1 MIKIISDSACDLKKA
16 YTEQNN
22 IGIVPFNIIINE
34 DTSLKDK
41 IDIQSEELLEMM
53 KNDSHFFAKTSQ
65 PSPDDYKIEFEKAA
79 KQGCDIICFTITSE
93 LSGSYQS
100 AEIAKKIIQEEYDVD
115 IRVIDSLSA
124 SLGQGILIKKA
135 VEMVQQN
142 KSLDEIEDYVNK
154 IKLTGKIF
162 LLVDTLKYLEKGGRI
177 SKSKKIIGSAL
188 SLKPILKLEN
198 GKLDIVDKV
207 IGKKRAIK
215 NMMRLVNSKKNKSDK
230 SHEFFVVHADSK
242 KEASEIYDEL
252 KTENNIPFDIEVLSP
267 VLVCHSGYGSVAIGI
282 ISTEV

>member
-53 KNDSHFFAKTSQ
+53 KNDSQFFAKTSQ

-79 KQGCDIICFTITSE
+79 KQGCDILCFTITSE

-124 SLGQGILIKKA
+124 SLGQVRVCFQVRPIFRILILIIF
-135 VEMVQQN
+135 QN
-142 KSLDEIEDYVNK
+142 R
-154 IKLTGKIF
+154 IF
-162 LLVDTLKYLEKGGRI
+162 FELL
-177 SKSKKIIGSAL
+177 
-188 SLKPILKLEN
+188 
-198 GKLDIVDKV
+198 
-207 IGKKRAIK
+207 
-215 NMMRLVNSKKNKSDK
+215 
-230 SHEFFVVHADSK
+230 
-242 KEASEIYDEL
+242 
-252 KTENNIPFDIEVLSP
+252 PFRV
-267 VLVCHSGYGSVAIGI
+267 
-282 ISTEV
+282 

>member
-124 SLGQGILIKKA
+124 SLGQAILINKA
-135 VEMVQQN
+135 IEMVHQD
-142 KSLDEIEDYVNK
+142 KSLDEIEDYINK
-154 IKLTGKIF
+154 IKLTSKVF

-177 SKSKKIIGSAL
+177 SKSKRLIGSAL

-215 NMMRLVNSKKNKSDK
+215 NMMRLLNSEKNKSNK
-230 SHEFFVVHADSK
+230 SHKFFVVHADSE

-252 KTENNIPFDIEVLSP
+252 KTENNIPFDIEILSP
-267 VLVCHSGYGSVAIGI
+267 VLVCHSGYGSVAVGI
-282 ISTEV
+282 ISSEV

>member
-124 SLGQGILIKKA
+124 SLGQAILINKA
-135 VEMVQQN
+135 IEMVHQD
-142 KSLDEIEDYVNK
+142 KSLDEIEDYINK
-154 IKLTGKIF
+154 IKLTSKVF

-177 SKSKKIIGSAL
+177 SKSKRIIGSAL
-188 SLKPILKLEN
+188 NLKPILKLEN

-215 NMMRLVNSKKNKSDK
+215 NMMRLVNSEKNNSDK
-230 SHEFFVVHADSK
+230 SHEFFVVHADSA

-252 KTENNIPFDIEVLSP
+252 KTENNLPFDIEVLSP
-267 VLVCHSGYGSVAIGI
+267 VLVCHSGYGSVAVGI
-282 ISTEV
+282 INTEV

>member
-1 MIKIISDSACDLKKA
+1 MIKIISDSACDLEKA

-41 IDIQSEELLEMM
+41 IEIQSEELLEMM
-53 KNDSHFFAKTSQ
+53 KNDSQFFAKTSQ

-79 KQGCDIICFTITSE
+79 KQGNDIICFTIRSE
-93 LSGSYQS
+93 LSGSFQS
-100 AEIAKKIIQEEYDVD
+100 AEIAKKIIQEQYDVD
-115 IRVIDSLSA
+115 IRIVDSLSA

-135 VEMVQQN
+135 VEMVGQN

-177 SKSKKIIGSAL
+177 SKSKRLIGNAL

-207 IGKKRAIK
+207 IGKKRAVKHLLKLIK
-215 NMMRLVNSKKNKSDK
+215 SEKNNASKGN
-230 SHEFFVVHADSK
+230 ELFVVHADSK
-242 KEASEIYDEL
+242 QEASEIYDEL
-252 KTENNIPFDIEVLSP
+252 KTENNLPFDIELISP
-267 VLVCHSGYGSVAIGI
+267 VLVCHSGNGSIAVGI
-282 ISTEV
+282 VNTEV

>member
-41 IDIQSEELLEMM
+41 IEIQSEELLEMM
-53 KNDSHFFAKTSQ
+53 KNDSQFFAKTSQ

-79 KQGCDIICFTITSE
+79 KQGNDIICFTITSE

-100 AEIAKKIIQEEYDVD
+100 AEIAKRIIQEQYDVD
-115 IRVIDSLSA
+115 IRIVDSLSA

-135 VEMVQQN
+135 VEMVGQN

-177 SKSKKIIGSAL
+177 SKSKRLIGNAL

-198 GKLDIVDKV
+198 GRLDIVDKV
-207 IGKKRAIK
+207 IGKKRAVKHLLKLIK
-215 NMMRLVNSKKNKSDK
+215 SEKNNASKGN
-230 SHEFFVVHADSK
+230 ELFVVHADSK
-242 KEASEIYDEL
+242 QEASEIYDEL
-252 KTENNIPFDIEVLSP
+252 KTENNLPFDIELISP
-267 VLVCHSGYGSVAIGI
+267 VLVCHSGNGSIAVGI
-282 ISTEV
+282 VNTEV

>member
-124 SLGQGILIKKA
+124 SLGQAILINKA
-135 VEMVQQN
+135 IEMVHQD
-142 KSLDEIEDYVNK
+142 KSLDEIEDYINK
-154 IKLTGKIF
+154 IKLTSKVF

-177 SKSKKIIGSAL
+177 SKSKRLIGSAL

-215 NMMRLVNSKKNKSDK
+215 NMMRLVNSEKNNSDK
-230 SHEFFVVHADSK
+230 SRELFVVHADSE

-252 KTENNIPFDIEVLSP
+252 KTENNLPFDIEVLSP

>member
-124 SLGQGILIKKA
+124 SLGQAILINKA
-135 VEMVQQN
+135 IEMVHQD

-177 SKSKKIIGSAL
+177 SKSKRLIGSAL

-215 NMMRLVNSKKNKSDK
+215 NMMRLVNSEKNKSDK

-252 KTENNIPFDIEVLSP
+252 KTENNIPFDIELLSP
-267 VLVCHSGYGSVAIGI
+267 VLVCHSGYGSVAVGI

>member
-41 IDIQSEELLEMM
+41 IEIQSEELLEMM
-53 KNDSHFFAKTSQ
+53 KNDSQFFAKTSQ

-79 KQGCDIICFTITSE
+79 KQGSDIICFTITSE

-100 AEIAKKIIQEEYDVD
+100 AEIAKKIIQEQYHVD
-115 IRVIDSLSA
+115 IRIVDSLSA

-135 VEMVQQN
+135 VEMVGQN

-177 SKSKKIIGSAL
+177 SKSKRLIGNAL
-188 SLKPILKLEN
+188 SLKPILKLED

-207 IGKKRAIK
+207 IGKKRAVKHLLKLIK
-215 NMMRLVNSKKNKSDK
+215 SEKNNASKGN
-230 SHEFFVVHADSK
+230 ELFVVHADSK
-242 KEASEIYDEL
+242 QEASEIYDEL
-252 KTENNIPFDIEVLSP
+252 KTENNLPFDIELISP
-267 VLVCHSGYGSVAIGI
+267 VLVCHSGNGSIAVGI
-282 ISTEV
+282 VNTEV

>member
-53 KNDSHFFAKTSQ
+53 KNDSQFFAKTSQ

-79 KQGCDIICFTITSE
+79 KQGCDILCFTITSE

-124 SLGQGILIKKA
+124 SLGQAILINKA
-135 VEMVQQN
+135 IEMVHQD
-142 KSLDEIEDYVNK
+142 KSLDEIEDYINK
-154 IKLTGKIF
+154 IKLTSKVF

-177 SKSKKIIGSAL
+177 SKSKRLIGSAL

-215 NMMRLVNSKKNKSDK
+215 NMMRLVNSEKNNSDK
-230 SHEFFVVHADSK
+230 SHEVFVTHADSK
-242 KEASEIYDEL
+242 QKASEIYDEL
-252 KTENNIPFDIEVLSP
+252 KTENNIPFDIELLSP
-267 VLVCHSGYGSVAIGI
+267 VLVCHSGNGSIAVGI
-282 ISTEV
+282 VNTED

>member
-1 MIKIISDSACDLKKA
+1 MRFKKA

-41 IDIQSEELLEMM
+41 IEIQSEELLEMM
-53 KNDSHFFAKTSQ
+53 KNDSQFFAKTSQ

-79 KQGCDIICFTITSE
+79 KQGSDIICFTITSE

-100 AEIAKKIIQEEYDVD
+100 AEIAKRIIQEQYDVD
-115 IRVIDSLSA
+115 IRIVDSLSA

-135 VEMVQQN
+135 VEMVGQN

-177 SKSKKIIGSAL
+177 SKSKRLIGNAL

-215 NMMRLVNSKKNKSDK
+215 HLLKLIKSEKNNASKGN
-230 SHEFFVVHADSK
+230 ELFVVHADSK
-242 KEASEIYDEL
+242 QEASEIYDEL
-252 KTENNIPFDIEVLSP
+252 KTENNLPFDIELISP
-267 VLVCHSGYGSVAIGI
+267 VLVCHSGNGSIAVGI
-282 ISTEV
+282 VNTEV

>member
-53 KNDSHFFAKTSQ
+53 KNDSQFFAKTSQ

-124 SLGQGILIKKA
+124 SLGQAILINKA
-135 VEMVQQN
+135 IEMVHQD
-142 KSLDEIEDYVNK
+142 KSLDEIEDYINK
-154 IKLTGKIF
+154 IKLTSKVF

-177 SKSKKIIGSAL
+177 SKSKRLIGSAL
-188 SLKPILKLEN
+188 NLKPILKLEN

-215 NMMRLVNSKKNKSDK
+215 NMMRLVNSEKNNSDK
-230 SHEFFVVHADSK
+230 SHEFFVVHADSA

-252 KTENNIPFDIEVLSP
+252 KTENNMPFDIEVLSP
-267 VLVCHSGYGSVAIGI
+267 VLVCHSGYGSVAVGI

>member
-34 DTSLKDK
+34 VTSLKDK
-41 IDIQSEELLEMM
+41 IEIQSEELLEMM
-53 KNDSHFFAKTSQ
+53 KNDSQFFAKTSQ

-100 AEIAKKIIQEEYDVD
+100 AEIAKRIIQEQYDVD
-115 IRVIDSLSA
+115 IRIVDSLSA

-135 VEMVQQN
+135 VEMMRQN

-177 SKSKKIIGSAL
+177 SKSKRLIGNAL
-188 SLKPILKLEN
+188 SLKPILKLED

-215 NMMRLVNSKKNKSDK
+215 HLLKLIKSEKNNAHKGN
-230 SHEFFVVHADSK
+230 EFFVVHADSER
-242 KEASEIYDEL
+242 EASEIYDEL
-252 KTENNIPFDIEVLSP
+252 KTENNIPFDIELLSP
-267 VLVCHSGYGSVAIGI
+267 VLVCHSGNGSIAVGI
-282 ISTEV
+282 VNTEV

>member
-1 MIKIISDSACDLKKA
+1 MIKIISDSACDLKKF

-41 IDIQSEELLEMM
+41 IEIQSEELLEMM
-53 KNDSHFFAKTSQ
+53 KNDSQFFAKTSQ

-79 KQGCDIICFTITSE
+79 KQGSDIICFTITSE
-93 LSGSYQS
+93 LSGSFQS
-100 AEIAKKIIQEEYDVD
+100 AEIAKKIIQEQYDVD
-115 IRVIDSLSA
+115 IRIVDSLSA

-135 VEMVQQN
+135 VEMVQEN

-177 SKSKKIIGSAL
+177 SKSKRLIGNAL

-207 IGKKRAIK
+207 IGKKRAVKHLMKLVSAEK
-215 NMMRLVNSKKNKSDK
+215 NNAAKDY
-230 SHEFFVVHADSK
+230 EYFVVHADSK
-242 KEASEIYDEL
+242 QEASEIYDEL
-252 KTENNIPFDIEVLSP
+252 KAENNLPFDIETISP
-267 VLVCHSGYGSVAIGI
+267 VLVCHSGNGSIAVGI
-282 ISTEV
+282 INTEA

>member
-41 IDIQSEELLEMM
+41 IEIQSEELLEMM
-53 KNDSHFFAKTSQ
+53 KNDSQFFAKTSQ

-79 KQGCDIICFTITSE
+79 KQGSDIICFTITSE

-100 AEIAKKIIQEEYDVD
+100 AEIAKRIIQEQYDVD
-115 IRVIDSLSA
+115 IRIVDSLSA

-135 VEMVQQN
+135 VEMVGQN

-177 SKSKKIIGSAL
+177 SKSKRLIGNAL
-188 SLKPILKLEN
+188 SLKPIMKLEN

-215 NMMRLVNSKKNKSDK
+215 HLLKLIKSEKNNASKGN
-230 SHEFFVVHADSK
+230 ELFVVHADSK
-242 KEASEIYDEL
+242 QEASEIYDEL
-252 KTENNIPFDIEVLSP
+252 KTENNLPFDIELISP
-267 VLVCHSGYGSVAIGI
+267 VLVCHSGNGSIAVGI
-282 ISTEV
+282 VNTEV

>member
-1 MIKIISDSACDLKKA
+1 MIKIISDSACDLKKSF
-16 YTEQNN
+16 TEQHD

-53 KNDSHFFAKTSQ
+53 KNDPRFFAKTSQ

-100 AEIAKKIIQEEYDVD
+100 AEIAKKIIQEEYNVD

-124 SLGQGILIKKA
+124 SLGQAILINKA
-135 VEMVQQN
+135 VELVHQN
-142 KSLDEIEDYVNK
+142 KSLDEIEGYINK
-154 IKLTGKIF
+154 IKLTSKIF

-177 SKSKKIIGSAL
+177 SKSKRLIGSAL

-215 NMMRLVNSKKNKSDK
+215 NMMKLVNSEKNNAEKGC
-230 SHEFFVVHADSK
+230 ELFVVHADSE

-252 KTENNIPFDIEVLSP
+252 KPENNLPFEIEALSP
-267 VLVCHSGYGSVAIGI
+267 VLVCHSGYGSVAVGI

>member
-41 IDIQSEELLEMM
+41 IEIQSEELLEMM
-53 KNDSHFFAKTSQ
+53 KNDSQFFAKTSQ

-79 KQGCDIICFTITSE
+79 KQGNDIICFTITSE

-100 AEIAKKIIQEEYDVD
+100 AEIAKRIIQEQYDVD
-115 IRVIDSLSA
+115 IRIVDSLSA

-135 VEMVQQN
+135 VEMVGQN

-177 SKSKKIIGSAL
+177 SKSKRLIGNAL

-207 IGKKRAIK
+207 IGKKRAVKHLMKLISSEK
-215 NMMRLVNSKKNKSDK
+215 NNAYKGN
-230 SHEFFVVHADSK
+230 EFFVVNADSK
-242 KEASEIYDEL
+242 QEASEIYDEL
-252 KTENNIPFDIEVLSP
+252 KTENNIPFDIETISP
-267 VLVCHSGYGSVAIGI
+267 VLVCHSGNGSIAVGI
-282 ISTEV
+282 VNTEV

>member
-41 IDIQSEELLEMM
+41 IEIQSEELLEMM
-53 KNDSHFFAKTSQ
+53 KNDSQFFAKTSQ

-79 KQGCDIICFTITSE
+79 KQGNDIICFTITSE

-100 AEIAKKIIQEEYDVD
+100 AEIAKRIIQEQYDVD
-115 IRVIDSLSA
+115 IRIVDSLSA

-135 VEMVQQN
+135 VEMVGQN

-177 SKSKKIIGSAL
+177 SKSKRLIGNAL
-188 SLKPILKLEN
+188 SLKPILKLED

-215 NMMRLVNSKKNKSDK
+215 HLIRLVNSEKNNAHKGN
-230 SHEFFVVHADSK
+230 EIFVVHADSEQ
-242 KEASEIYDEL
+242 EASKIYDEL
-252 KTENNIPFDIEVLSP
+252 KTENNIPFDIELLSP
-267 VLVCHSGYGSVAIGI
+267 VLVCHSGNDSIAVGI
-282 ISTEV
+282 VNTEV

>member
-53 KNDSHFFAKTSQ
+53 KNDSQFFAKTSQ

-115 IRVIDSLSA
+115 IRIVDSLSA

-177 SKSKKIIGSAL
+177 SKSKRLIGSAL

-198 GKLDIVDKV
+198 GKLNIVDKV

-215 NMMRLVNSKKNKSDK
+215 NMMRLVNSEKNNSDK
-230 SHEFFVVHADSK
+230 SHEFFVTHADSK
-242 KEASEIYDEL
+242 QEASEIYDEL
-252 KTENNIPFDIEVLSP
+252 KTENNLPFDIEVLSP
-267 VLVCHSGYGSVAIGI
+267 VLVCHSGNGSIAVGI
-282 ISTEV
+282 VNTED

>member
-22 IGIVPFNIIINE
+22 IGIVLFNIIINE

-41 IDIQSEELLEMM
+41 IDIQSEELLKMM
-53 KNDSHFFAKTSQ
+53 KNDSQFFAKTSQ

-115 IRVIDSLSA
+115 IRIVDSFSA

-154 IKLTGKIF
+154 IKLTSKVF

-177 SKSKKIIGSAL
+177 SKSKRLIGSAL
-188 SLKPILKLEN
+188 NLKPILKLEN

-215 NMMRLVNSKKNKSDK
+215 NMMRLVNSEKNNSDK
-230 SHEFFVVHADSK
+230 SRELFVVHADSE

-252 KTENNIPFDIEVLSP
+252 KTENNLPFDIEVLSP
-267 VLVCHSGYGSVAIGI
+267 VLVCHSGYGSVAVGI
-282 ISTEV
+282 INTEV

>member
-41 IDIQSEELLEMM
+41 IEIQSEELLEMM
-53 KNDSHFFAKTSQ
+53 KNDSQFFAKTSQ
-65 PSPDDYKIEFEKAA
+65 PSPDDYEIEFEKAA
-79 KQGCDIICFTITSE
+79 KQGNDIICFTITSE

-100 AEIAKKIIQEEYDVD
+100 AEIAKRIIQEQYDVD
-115 IRVIDSLSA
+115 IRIVDSLSA

-135 VEMVQQN
+135 VEMVGQN

-177 SKSKKIIGSAL
+177 SKSKRLIGNAL

-207 IGKKRAIK
+207 IGKKRAVKHLLKLIK
-215 NMMRLVNSKKNKSDK
+215 SEKNNASKGN
-230 SHEFFVVHADSK
+230 ELFVVHADSK
-242 KEASEIYDEL
+242 QEASEIYDEL
-252 KTENNIPFDIEVLSP
+252 KTENNLPFDIELISP
-267 VLVCHSGYGSVAIGI
+267 VLVCHSGNGSIAVGI
-282 ISTEV
+282 VNTEV

>member
-79 KQGCDIICFTITSE
+79 KQGCDILCFTITSE

-124 SLGQGILIKKA
+124 SLGQAILINKA
-135 VEMVQQN
+135 IEMVHQD
-142 KSLDEIEDYVNK
+142 KSLDEIEDYINK

-177 SKSKKIIGSAL
+177 SKSKRLIGSAL

-215 NMMRLVNSKKNKSDK
+215 NMMRLVNSEKNKSDK
-230 SHEFFVVHADSK
+230 PRELFVVHADSE

-267 VLVCHSGYGSVAIGI
+267 VLVCHSGYGSVAVGI

>member
-41 IDIQSEELLEMM
+41 IEIQSEELLEMM
-53 KNDSHFFAKTSQ
+53 KNDSQFFAKTSQ

-79 KQGCDIICFTITSE
+79 KQGCDILCFTITSE

-124 SLGQGILIKKA
+124 SLGQAILINKA
-135 VEMVQQN
+135 IEMVHQD
-142 KSLDEIEDYVNK
+142 KSLDEIEDYINK
-154 IKLTGKIF
+154 IKLTSKVF

-177 SKSKKIIGSAL
+177 SKSKRLIGSAL

-215 NMMRLVNSKKNKSDK
+215 NMMRLVNSEKNKSDK
-230 SHEFFVVHADSK
+230 SHEVFVVHADSE
-242 KEASEIYDEL
+242 KEAKEIYDE
-252 KTENNIPFDIEVLSP
+252 
-267 VLVCHSGYGSVAIGI
+267 LVCHSGYGSVAVGI

>member
-41 IDIQSEELLEMM
+41 IEIQSEELLEMM
-53 KNDSHFFAKTSQ
+53 KNDSQFFAKTSQ
-65 PSPDDYKIEFEKAA
+65 PSPDNYKIEFEKAA
-79 KQGCDIICFTITSE
+79 KQGNDIICFTITSE

-100 AEIAKKIIQEEYDVD
+100 AEIAKRIIQEQYHVD
-115 IRVIDSLSA
+115 IRIVDSLSA

-135 VEMVQQN
+135 VEMVGQN

-177 SKSKKIIGSAL
+177 SKSKRLIGNAL

-215 NMMRLVNSKKNKSDK
+215 HLLKLIKSEKNNASKGN
-230 SHEFFVVHADSK
+230 ELFVVHADSK
-242 KEASEIYDEL
+242 QEASEIYDEL
-252 KTENNIPFDIEVLSP
+252 KTENNLPFDIELISP
-267 VLVCHSGYGSVAIGI
+267 VLVCHSGNGSIAVGI
-282 ISTEV
+282 VNTEV

>member
-41 IDIQSEELLEMM
+41 IEIQSEELLEMM
-53 KNDSHFFAKTSQ
+53 KNDSQFFAKTSQ

-79 KQGCDIICFTITSE
+79 KQGNDIICFTITSE
-93 LSGSYQS
+93 LSGSFQS
-100 AEIAKKIIQEEYDVD
+100 AEIAKRIIQEQYDVD
-115 IRVIDSLSA
+115 IRIVDSLSA

-135 VEMVQQN
+135 VEMVGQN

-177 SKSKKIIGSAL
+177 SKSKRLIGNAL

-207 IGKKRAIK
+207 IGKKRAVKHLLKLIK
-215 NMMRLVNSKKNKSDK
+215 SEKNNASKGN
-230 SHEFFVVHADSK
+230 ELFVVHADSK
-242 KEASEIYDEL
+242 QEASEIYDEL
-252 KTENNIPFDIEVLSP
+252 KTENNLPFDIELISP
-267 VLVCHSGYGSVAIGI
+267 VLVCHSGNGSIAVGI
-282 ISTEV
+282 VNTEV

>member
-41 IDIQSEELLEMM
+41 IEIQSEELLEMM
-53 KNDSHFFAKTSQ
+53 KNDSQFFAKTSQ

-124 SLGQGILIKKA
+124 SLGQAILINKA
-135 VEMVQQN
+135 IEMVHQD
-142 KSLDEIEDYVNK
+142 KSLDEIEDYINK
-154 IKLTGKIF
+154 IKLTSKVF

-177 SKSKKIIGSAL
+177 SKSKRIIGSAL

-215 NMMRLVNSKKNKSDK
+215 NMMKLVNSEKNNTDK
-230 SHEFFVVHADSK
+230 GCELFVVHADSE

-252 KTENNIPFDIEVLSP
+252 KIENNLPFDIEVLSP
-267 VLVCHSGYGSVAIGI
+267 VLVCHSGYGSVAVGI

>member
-1 MIKIISDSACDLKKA
+1 MIKIISDSDCDLKKA

-41 IDIQSEELLEMM
+41 IEIQSEELLEMM
-53 KNDSHFFAKTSQ
+53 KNDSQFFAKTSQ

-79 KQGCDIICFTITSE
+79 KQGSDIICFTITSE

-100 AEIAKKIIQEEYDVD
+100 AEIAKRIIKEQYDVD
-115 IRVIDSLSA
+115 IRIVDSLSA

-135 VEMVQQN
+135 VEMVGQN

-177 SKSKKIIGSAL
+177 SKSKRLIGNAL
-188 SLKPILKLEN
+188 SLKPILKLED

-215 NMMRLVNSKKNKSDK
+215 HLMKLINLEKNNASKGN
-230 SHEFFVVHADSK
+230 ELFVVHADSK
-242 KEASEIYDEL
+242 QEASEIYDEL
-252 KTENNIPFDIEVLSP
+252 KTENNIPFDIELLSP
-267 VLVCHSGYGSVAIGI
+267 VLVCHSGNGSIAVGI
-282 ISTEV
+282 VNTEV

>member
-53 KNDSHFFAKTSQ
+53 KNDSQFFAKTSQ

-79 KQGCDIICFTITSE
+79 KQGCDILCFTITSE

-124 SLGQGILIKKA
+124 SLGQAILINKA
-135 VEMVQQN
+135 IEMVHQD
-142 KSLDEIEDYVNK
+142 KSLDEIEDYINK

-215 NMMRLVNSKKNKSDK
+215 NMMRLVNSEKNKSDK

-252 KTENNIPFDIEVLSP
+252 KTENNLPFDIEVLSP
-267 VLVCHSGYGSVAIGI
+267 VLVCHSGYGSVAVGI
-282 ISTEV
+282 INTEV

>member
-41 IDIQSEELLEMM
+41 IEIQSEELLEMM
-53 KNDSHFFAKTSQ
+53 KNDSQFFAKTSQ
-65 PSPDDYKIEFEKAA
+65 PSPDNYKIEFEKAA
-79 KQGCDIICFTITSE
+79 KQGNDIICFTITSE

-100 AEIAKKIIQEEYDVD
+100 AEIARRIIQEQYDVD
-115 IRVIDSLSA
+115 IRIVDSLSA

-135 VEMVQQN
+135 VEMVGQN

-177 SKSKKIIGSAL
+177 SKSKRLIGNAL

-215 NMMRLVNSKKNKSDK
+215 HLLKLIKSEKNNASKGN
-230 SHEFFVVHADSK
+230 ELFVVHADSK
-242 KEASEIYDEL
+242 QEASEIYDEL
-252 KTENNIPFDIEVLSP
+252 KTENNIPFDIETISP
-267 VLVCHSGYGSVAIGI
+267 VLVCHSGNGSIAVGI
-282 ISTEV
+282 VNTEV

>member
-16 YTEQNN
+16 YTEQNK

-41 IDIQSEELLEMM
+41 IEIQSEELLEMM
-53 KNDSHFFAKTSQ
+53 KNDSQFFAKTSQ
-65 PSPDDYKIEFEKAA
+65 PNPDDYKIEFEKAA
-79 KQGCDIICFTITSE
+79 KQGNDIICFTITSE

-100 AEIAKKIIQEEYDVD
+100 AEIAKRIIQEQYHVD
-115 IRVIDSLSA
+115 IRIVDSLSA

-135 VEMVQQN
+135 VEMVGQN

-177 SKSKKIIGSAL
+177 SKSKRLIGNAL
-188 SLKPILKLEN
+188 SLKPILKLED

-215 NMMRLVNSKKNKSDK
+215 HLLKLIKSEKNNASKGN
-230 SHEFFVVHADSK
+230 ELFVVHADSK
-242 KEASEIYDEL
+242 QEASEIYDEL
-252 KTENNIPFDIEVLSP
+252 KTENNLPFDIELISP
-267 VLVCHSGYGSVAIGI
+267 VLVCHSGNGSIAVGI
-282 ISTEV
+282 VNTEV

>member
-34 DTSLKDK
+34 VTSLKDK
-41 IDIQSEELLEMM
+41 IEIQSEELLEMM
-53 KNDSHFFAKTSQ
+53 KNDSQFFAKTSQ

-100 AEIAKKIIQEEYDVD
+100 AEIAKRIIQEQYDVD
-115 IRVIDSLSA
+115 IRIVDSLSA

-135 VEMVQQN
+135 VEIMRQN
-142 KSLDEIEDYVNK
+142 KSLDEIEGYVNK

-177 SKSKKIIGSAL
+177 SKSKRLIGNAL
-188 SLKPILKLEN
+188 SLKPILKLED

-215 NMMRLVNSKKNKSDK
+215 HLLKLIKSEKNNASKGN
-230 SHEFFVVHADSK
+230 ELFVVHADSK
-242 KEASEIYDEL
+242 QEASEIYDEL
-252 KTENNIPFDIEVLSP
+252 KTENDIPFDIELLSP
-267 VLVCHSGYGSVAIGI
+267 VLVCHSGNGSIAVGI
-282 ISTEV
+282 VNTEV

>member
-22 IGIVPFNIIINE
+22 IGIVLFNIIINE

-41 IDIQSEELLEMM
+41 IDIQSEELLKMM
-53 KNDSHFFAKTSQ
+53 KNDSQFFAKTSQ

-115 IRVIDSLSA
+115 IRIVDSLSA

-154 IKLTGKIF
+154 IKLTSKVF

-177 SKSKKIIGSAL
+177 SKSKRLIGSAL
-188 SLKPILKLEN
+188 NLKPILKLEN

-215 NMMRLVNSKKNKSDK
+215 NMMRLVNSEKNNSDK
-230 SHEFFVVHADSK
+230 SRELFVVHADSE

-252 KTENNIPFDIEVLSP
+252 KTENNIPFDIELLSP
-267 VLVCHSGYGSVAIGI
+267 VLVCHSGYGSVAVGI
-282 ISTEV
+282 INTEV

>member
-124 SLGQGILIKKA
+124 SLGQAILINKA
-135 VEMVQQN
+135 IEMVHQD
-142 KSLDEIEDYVNK
+142 KSLDEIEDYINK
-154 IKLTGKIF
+154 IKLTSKVF

-177 SKSKKIIGSAL
+177 SKSKRLIGSAL

-215 NMMRLVNSKKNKSDK
+215 NMMRLVNSEKNKSDK

-252 KTENNIPFDIEVLSP
+252 KTENNMPFDIEVLSP
-267 VLVCHSGYGSVAIGI
+267 VLVCHSGYGSVAVGI

>member
-41 IDIQSEELLEMM
+41 IEIQSEELLEMM
-53 KNDSHFFAKTSQ
+53 KNDSQFFAKTSQ

-79 KQGCDIICFTITSE
+79 KQGNDIICFTITSE

-100 AEIAKKIIQEEYDVD
+100 AEIAKRIIQEQYHVD
-115 IRVIDSLSA
+115 IRIVDSLSA

-135 VEMVQQN
+135 VEMVGQN

-162 LLVDTLKYLEKGGRI
+162 LLVDTLKYLEKGERI
-177 SKSKKIIGSAL
+177 SKSKRLIGNAL

-207 IGKKRAIK
+207 IGKKRAVKHLMKLINLEK
-215 NMMRLVNSKKNKSDK
+215 NNASKGN
-230 SHEFFVVHADSK
+230 ELFVVHADSK
-242 KEASEIYDEL
+242 QEASEIYDEL
-252 KTENNIPFDIEVLSP
+252 KTENNLPFDIELISP
-267 VLVCHSGYGSVAIGI
+267 VLVCHSGNGSIAVGI
-282 ISTEV
+282 VNTEV

>member
-1 MIKIISDSACDLKKA
+1 
-16 YTEQNN
+16 
-22 IGIVPFNIIINE
+22 
-34 DTSLKDK
+34 
-41 IDIQSEELLEMM
+41 MM
-53 KNDSHFFAKTSQ
+53 KNDSQFFAKTSQ

-79 KQGCDIICFTITSE
+79 KQGSDIICFTITSE

-100 AEIAKKIIQEEYDVD
+100 AEIAKKIIQEQYDVD
-115 IRVIDSLSA
+115 IRIVDSLSA

-135 VEMVQQN
+135 VEMIQQN

-177 SKSKKIIGSAL
+177 SKSKRLIGNAL

-198 GKLDIVDKV
+198 GKLDIADKV

-215 NMMRLVNSKKNKSDK
+215 HLMKLVSSEKNNANNGD
-230 SHEFFVVHADSK
+230 ELFVVHADSK
-242 KEASEIYDEL
+242 QEASEIYDEL
-252 KTENNIPFDIEVLSP
+252 KTENNLPFDIETISP
-267 VLVCHSGYGSVAIGI
+267 VLVCHSGNGSIAVGVIN
-282 ISTEV
+282 TEA

>member
-53 KNDSHFFAKTSQ
+53 KNDSQFFAKTSQ

-79 KQGCDIICFTITSE
+79 KQGCDILCFTITSE

-124 SLGQGILIKKA
+124 SLGQAILINKA
-135 VEMVQQN
+135 IEMVHQD
-142 KSLDEIEDYVNK
+142 KSLDEIEDYINK
-154 IKLTGKIF
+154 IKLTSKVF

-177 SKSKKIIGSAL
+177 SKSKRLIGSAL

-215 NMMRLVNSKKNKSDK
+215 NMMKLVNSEKNNTDK
-230 SHEFFVVHADSK
+230 SNEFFVVHADSK
-242 KEASEIYDEL
+242 KEASEIYHEL
-252 KTENNIPFDIEVLSP
+252 KTENNLPFDIEVLSP
-267 VLVCHSGYGSVAIGI
+267 VLVCHSGYGSVAVGI
-282 ISTEV
+282 INTEV

>member
-53 KNDSHFFAKTSQ
+53 KNDSQFFAKTSQ

-79 KQGCDIICFTITSE
+79 KQGCDILCFTITSE

-124 SLGQGILIKKA
+124 SLGQAIFINKA
-135 VEMVQQN
+135 IEMVHQD
-142 KSLDEIEDYVNK
+142 KSLDEIEDYINK

-177 SKSKKIIGSAL
+177 SKSKRLIGSAL

-215 NMMRLVNSKKNKSDK
+215 NMMRLVNSEKNKSDK

-252 KTENNIPFDIEVLSP
+252 KTENNIPFDIELLSP
-267 VLVCHSGYGSVAIGI
+267 VLVCHSGYGSVAVGI

>member
-53 KNDSHFFAKTSQ
+53 KNDSQFFAKTSQ

-124 SLGQGILIKKA
+124 SLGQAILINKA
-135 VEMVQQN
+135 VEMVHQD
-142 KSLDEIEDYVNK
+142 KSMDEIEDYINK
-154 IKLTGKIF
+154 IKLTSKVF

-177 SKSKKIIGSAL
+177 SKSKRLIGNAL
-188 SLKPILKLEN
+188 SLKPILKLED

-215 NMMRLVNSKKNKSDK
+215 HLLKLIKSEKNNAHKGN
-230 SHEFFVVHADSK
+230 EFFVVHADSK
-242 KEASEIYDEL
+242 REASEIYDEL
-252 KTENNIPFDIEVLSP
+252 KTENNIPFDIELLSP
-267 VLVCHSGYGSVAIGI
+267 VLVCHSGNGSIAVGI
-282 ISTEV
+282 VNTEV

>member
-124 SLGQGILIKKA
+124 SLGQAILINKA
-135 VEMVQQN
+135 IEMVHQD
-142 KSLDEIEDYVNK
+142 KSLDEIEDYINK
-154 IKLTGKIF
+154 IKLTSKVF

-177 SKSKKIIGSAL
+177 SKSKRIIGSAL
-188 SLKPILKLEN
+188 NLKPILKLEN

-215 NMMRLVNSKKNKSDK
+215 NMMRLVNSEKNNSDK
-230 SHEFFVVHADSK
+230 SHEFFVVHADSA

-252 KTENNIPFDIEVLSP
+252 KTENNLPFDIEVLSP
-267 VLVCHSGYGSVAIGI
+267 VLVCHSGYGSVAVGI